1 MELYEFFGKYKIVE
15 QDRPQ
20 SACVGCQVERQE
32 CGQFPG
38 CPLPLGYIFT
48 KKKRR
53 TRKNEGRG

>member
-1 MELYEFFGKYKIVE
+1 MELFDFFSKYQIME
-15 QDRPQ
+15 QGLVS
-20 SACVGCQVERQE
+20 SACDGCQVERQE

-53 TRKNEGRG
+53 TRKNESRG